1 MAYPANYTVADW
13 MVCGQIID
21 VSTASIAYLA
31 PGANG
36 RLERAYC
43 CISAALT
50 TGNGTITIKK
60 GSTTIGT
67 ITLVQVG
74 SAIGSIYEAVFT
86 GSEADRYFSAADT
99 IIFDGDGACDTTSLG
114 RITAVMRGL

>member
-1 MAYPANYTVADW
+1 MAYPANFTMADW
-13 MVCGQIID
+13 MVCGQIVD
-21 VSTASIAYLA
+21 VSTASIAHIA

-43 CISAALT
+43 TISASLT

-67 ITLVQVG
+67 ITLVQSG
-74 SAIGSIYEAVFT
+74 SAAGNTFEAVFT
-86 GSEADRYFSAADT
+86 GSEADRYFPADT
-99 IIFDGDGACDTTSLG
+99 PIVFDGDGACDTTSIG